1 MRINEETMRTK
12 TISADVCVVGAGMAG
27 ISAAISAA
35 RHGAKVVLVHDRPVY
50 GGNASSEI
58 RVGIIGADR
67 CGKLPYL
74 RETGLIEEIR
84 LRNLAEN
91 PGMDWCL
98 WDLLLYG
105 MVNEEPAIHA
115 LMNATC
121 LSATVREKR
130 ITSIRAWQMTSET
143 FYDIEARTFIDCSGD
158 GILAQLSG
166 ADYRVGREARSE
178 FYEPAAPGTADCK
191 TMGMTCLF
199 FARRED
205 TPNSFQPPSWA
216 YSYPDDRS
224 LPYGAPGHKG
234 SVSHGGRQYRV
245 GYWWIELG
253 GEADAI
259 HDAESLKHELL
270 KIVLGVWDHIKNRG
284 QHEADNFRLEWI
296 QFLPGKRE
304 GRRIMGDY
312 ILTQND
318 CAGAAHF
325 ADTVAYG
332 GWPMDDHNPK
342 GFYQTND
349 TTIFHPCESPYEI
362 PYRCLYSRIIENLMM
377 AGRNISVTHMALSS
391 ARVMATCAVVGQAAG
406 TAAAMAATRNL
417 APRDIGRNHINELQ
431 QTLMADDCY
440 LPGCILRMP
449 AVNGAFTLSASHGDH
464 SVLQDGMDRP
474 VGRSAHALELP
485 KSGWI
490 ILEAREPTG
499 IDAVDIVFDSD
510 LFTQI
515 ITMDYHEEYASGHK
529 SLPATLVSAFHLSIR
544 SDRHWES
551 FTVVEMNRRRFC
563 RIELKRAVTGVRL
576 DQFET
581 VGGQSVPMVRVFRV
595 NVR

>member
-1 MRINEETMRTK
+1 MKTK
-12 TISADVCVVGAGMAG
+12 SVNADVCVVGGGMAG
-27 ISAAISAA
+27 ICAAISAA
-35 RHGAKVVLVHDRPVY
+35 RHGAKVVLIHDRPVY

-67 CGKLPYL
+67 CGALANL

-84 LRNLAEN
+84 LRNLDAN

-98 WDLLLYG
+98 WDLLLYSL
-105 MVNEEPAIHA
+105 VNEEPAIHA

-121 LSATVREKR
+121 LLATVREKR
-130 ITSIRAWQMTSET
+130 IVSVRAWQMTSET
-143 FYDIEARTFIDCSGD
+143 FYDIDARIFIDCSGD
-158 GILAQLSG
+158 GILAECSG

-178 FYEPAAPGTADCK
+178 FNEPAAPETADRK

-199 FARRED
+199 YARRED
-205 TPNSFQPPSWA
+205 RPSAFQPPLWA
-216 YSYPDDRS
+216 YSYPDDYR
-224 LPYGAPGHKG
+224 LPYGAPGHKD
-234 SVSHGGRQYRV
+234 SVSRGGRQYRV
-245 GYWWIELG
+245 GYWWIEMG

-259 HDAESLKHELL
+259 HDTESLKHELL
-270 KIVLGVWDHIKNRG
+270 KIVLGVWDHIKNHG

-342 GFYQTND
+342 GFYQTHD
-349 TTIFHPCESPYEI
+349 TTIFHPCASPYEI
-362 PYRCLYSRIIENLMM
+362 PYRCLCSRAIENLMM
-377 AGRNISVTHMALSS
+377 AGRNVSVTHMALSS
-391 ARVMATCAVVGQAAG
+391 ARVMATCAVVGQAVG
-406 TAAAMAATRNL
+406 TAAALAVARNL
-417 APRDIGRNHINELQ
+417 APREIGRSHGDELQ

-440 LPGCILRMP
+440 LPGVVWRMP
-449 AVNGAFTLSASHGDH
+449 LVNGAFAVSASHGDPA
-464 SVLQDGMDRP
+464 VLWNGVDRP
-474 VGRSAHALELP
+474 VGDTANCLELP

-490 ILEAREPTG
+490 ALESREPTWV
-499 IDAVDIVFDSD
+499 DTLDIVFDSD
-510 LFTQI
+510 LSTQI
-515 ITMDYHEEYASGHK
+515 ITMDYHGEYAGGHK
-529 SLPATLVSAFHLSIR
+529 SLPATLVSAFRLSIR
-544 SDRHWES
+544 SVRDWEP
-551 FTVVEMNRRRFC
+551 FTVVQGNWRRLC
-563 RIELKRAVTGVRL
+563 RIELKRAVTGIRL
-576 DQFET
+576 DQFKT
-581 VGGQSVPMVRVFRV
+581 VGGNSSPMVRVFRV